1 MPQLEPVVEFAT
13 EWLAYAEI
21 DLRIARMCAAD
32 ADMPLWPIGFHCQQ
46 AVEKCLKAAL
56 VLQGIAPEK
65 THRLG
70 DLAKELMTVGADLP
84 FDLADLLLLTPF
96 GIDEKYPRV
105 KPGQVATGDAT
116 WMIGMAQMSTDWL
129 RARIAKANCGGDN

>member
-13 EWLAYAEI
+13 EWLTYAEV

-32 ADMPLWPIGFHCQQ
+32 VTMPLWPIGFHCQQ

-56 VLQGIAPEK
+56 VLQGVTPEK

-70 DLAKELMTVGADLP
+70 DLAKELQAVGVALP
-84 FDLADLLLLTPF
+84 IAVAELLLLTPF

-105 KPGQVATGDAT
+105 KPGKVAAGDAAVL
-116 WMIGMAQMSTDWL
+116 IGMAQASLDWL
-129 RARIAKANCGGDN
+129 RVRVEGAGGDGGG